1 MDPSETDPHPRK
13 EREETDASLLKERT
27 HTDAELAKTASAADA
42 DADSVVELARERA
55 EAVLEAA
62 RERVDRDM
70 SAAKIPAE
78 VRNEVEVER
87 AVQDGAIAE
96 ERAVADGQLQIERAE
111 RKQALGVLLRLERE
125 ATDEGLLVERARADE
140 VVSTRDDFLGM
151 VSHDLRTM
159 LGTISLT
166 AEMLSKSAAKQ
177 GAGGATTM
185 AHAERI
191 HRSATRMNRL
201 VSDLL
206 DVVSLEAGSLHI
218 SPRPIDSCQLVKDVA
233 EAFHPTFVAQGIA
246 LSTDTPPGTLL
257 VMCDHERIFQVLANL
272 LSNAVKFTEHGGQVA
287 LSVSQAG
294 PDVRLS
300 VTDTGV
306 GIPADKATAI
316 FERFR
321 QVSTKDRRGLGL
333 GLYIAKS
340 IVDAHGGSIWTE
352 SPSGQGQ
359 GATFHVRLPMKGP
372 ELIQTPQ

>member
-1 MDPSETDPHPRK
+1 MMEPPDLDPNPRK
-13 EREETDASLLKERT
+13 ERDETDASLRKERT
-27 HTDAELAKTASAADA
+27 HTDAELSKTARSADA
-42 DADSVVELARERA
+42 DADQVVELARVRA
-55 EAVLEAA
+55 EAVLDAA
-62 RERVDRDM
+62 RDRVDRDM
-70 SAAKIPAE
+70 SAAQIPRE
-78 VRNEVEVER
+78 VRKEIEVER
-87 AVQDGAIAE
+87 AAQDGAIAE
-96 ERAVADGQLQIERAE
+96 ERAVADEQLHVERAN
-111 RKQALGVLLRLERE
+111 RKHALAVLLRLERE

-177 GAGGATTM
+177 GTNGATTV

-191 HRSATRMNRL
+191 HRAATRMNRL

-206 DVVSLEAGSLHI
+206 DVVSLEAGKLHL
-218 SPRPIDSCQLVKDVA
+218 SPRLIDSCQLVKDVA
-233 EAFHPTFVAQGIA
+233 EAFHPTFVAQGIS
-246 LSTDTPPGTLL
+246 LSTDTRPGILL
-257 VMCDHERIFQVLANL
+257 VTCDHERIFQVLANL
-272 LSNAVKFTEHGGQVA
+272 LSNAVKFTEHGGQVT
-287 LSVSQAG
+287 LSLEQRG
-294 PDVRLS
+294 PDVGFS

-340 IVDAHGGSIWTE
+340 IVDAHGGRIWTE
-352 SPSGQGQ
+352 NPKQGQ
-359 GATFHVRLPMKGP
+359 GATFHVTLPLKGP
-372 ELIQTPQ
+372 DLEIQR